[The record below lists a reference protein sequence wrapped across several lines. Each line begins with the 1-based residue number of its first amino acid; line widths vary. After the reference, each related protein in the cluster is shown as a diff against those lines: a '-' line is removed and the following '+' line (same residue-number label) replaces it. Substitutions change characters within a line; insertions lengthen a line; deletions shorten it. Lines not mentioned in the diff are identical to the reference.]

1 MRWTLVAFLL
11 VAPGAMADE
20 PAYRLRIDSTV
31 EASKLIVL
39 PVVAGPAGSR
49 LRYEMVSSKQGHA
62 GQSNTSQSGAVT
74 VGADGSAKLSTLSL
88 GVGADDRYLITVKVF
103 DGGKLVAE
111 QVLRHPK

>member
-111 QVLRHPK
+111 QVLRHPE